1 MRVRVFN
8 IILCFRKSQGQ
19 PLLIPCTINIKAI
32 RLQMTVPIFMDG
44 SADSPVKTEESKPVP
59 LISLVFR
66 FCDFVT
72 CDFVTLSTFRLFRGG
87 SQALKVVIR

>member
-8 IILCFRKSQGQ
+8 IILCQKITGTTPFDSMYNKHQ
-19 PLLIPCTINIKAI
+19 AI

-59 LISLVFR
+59 LISSFFSILGL
-66 FCDFVT
+66 CDM
-72 CDFVTLSTFRLFRGG
+72 
-87 SQALKVVIR
+87 

>member
-32 RLQMTVPIFMDG
+32 RLQMTVPVFMDG
-44 SADSPVKTEESKPVP
+44 RIKTSPFDF
-59 LISLVFR
+59 ISF
-66 FCDFVT
+66 FDFVI
-72 CDFVTLSTFRLFRGG
+72 L
-87 SQALKVVIR
+87 